1 VRLFDGHNDTLLR
14 CVDEENS
21 VDAMRSREDGHLDI
35 ERAREAGLVGGF
47 FAAFAPSP
55 EMPDPVGEPDGYRFP
70 VAPTPDLADA
80 RESVYRMLE
89 LLHRA
94 DREIDDFRVVTTPGD
109 LDACFDGNAVGAV
122 PHIEGAEAV
131 APDLS
136 NLDFL
141 YAAGVRSLGVVWSR
155 PNEFGRGVPFAYPSD
170 NDTGPGL
177 TDAGRRLVRACEERG
192 ILVDGAH
199 MNAAT
204 LRDALAELSGPMAV
218 THTGAHAVSPHSR
231 NLTDDQLRAVAESG
245 GVIGVTFGATSYAD
259 EPDPQAGAT
268 AADIA
273 EHVAHIADVVGVEH
287 VALGSDFD
295 GAGLVDDIS
304 DVRDVSVL
312 LDELRERGFGERE
325 VEKIAGGNWRR
336 LLARVL

>member
-1 VRLFDGHNDTLLR
+1 MRVFDGHNDTLLR
-14 CVDEENS
+14 CVEAADP
-21 VDAMRSREDGHLDI
+21 VAAMRSRDDGHLDV
-35 ERAREAGLVGGF
+35 ERAREAGLAGGF

-55 EMPDPVGEPDGYRFP
+55 EMLDPVVEPDSYRFP
-70 VAPTPDLADA
+70 VAPTPDRADA
-80 RESVYRMLE
+80 RDAVYGMLA

-94 DREIDDFRVVTTPGD
+94 ARELDGFRVVTTPDG
-109 LDACFDGNAVGAV
+109 LDACFDGDAVGAV
-122 PHIEGAEAV
+122 AHVEGAEAV

-141 YAAGVRSLGVVWSR
+141 HAAGVRSLGVVWSR
-155 PNEFGRGVPFAYPSD
+155 PNEFGHGVPFEYPSD

-177 TDAGRRLVRACEERG
+177 TDAGRRLVRACEERD

-204 LRDALAELSGPMAV
+204 LSDTLDELSCPMAV

-231 NLTDDQLRAVAESG
+231 NLTDDQLRAVADSD

-259 EPDPQAGAT
+259 EPDPRASAST
-268 AADIA
+268 ADVA
-273 EHVAHIADVVGVEH
+273 EHVEHIADVVGVDH

-295 GAGLVDDIS
+295 GAGLVDDVE

-312 LDELRERGFGERE
+312 LDEIRERGFDEAD
-325 VEKIAGGNWRR
+325 VEKIGGGNWRR
-336 LLARVL
+336 LLHRVL